1 MTQISH
7 QLTDITTTL
16 DNLSRSIE
24 TRKLHSAS
32 LLARSGKYIQACRH
46 IENQMF
52 TEPRQRIEATLLL
65 AKVFAQQGAF
75 DKAVA
80 CWNQALEA
88 DSGCQEAILGLAAV
102 SRRSMNPALFRLLG
116 CIAGCFLVLFL
127 AVGLGVYLNYQ
138 AQHLAL
144 RIASVESNNR
154 ELAIDQT
161 RKIDARIGALHDAY
175 SRGMAESS
183 AQVDVLKKKIDLAD
197 EQNKQRDHMFGD
209 RLDVTLTGI
218 RTERMKNQQALFSRL
233 ATIES
238 ALAEQKTVLVRK
250 IEEDTT
256 RLSDRLDGVTSAFN
270 TLEKTNKNPL
280 AKDISAGSSYE
291 AINVRLQSIEQQV
304 VEIRAMLGS
313 TDSPAQQKNGT
324 R

>member
-1 MTQISH
+1 
-7 QLTDITTTL
+7 
-16 DNLSRSIE
+16 
-24 TRKLHSAS
+24 
-32 LLARSGKYIQACRH
+32 
-46 IENQMF
+46 MF
-52 TEPRQRIEATLLL
+52 HKI
-65 AKVFAQQGAF
+65 F
-75 DKAVA
+75 
-80 CWNQALEA
+80 
-88 DSGCQEAILGLAAV
+88 
-102 SRRSMNPALFRLLG
+102 
-116 CIAGCFLVLFL
+116 
-127 AVGLGVYLNYQ
+127 LGVYLNYQ